1 MQNLCIDNI
10 QVQCDELGRFCI
22 NDLHRAAGGENK
34 TRPKYW
40 LENKQTSDLI
50 EEIINEKGEIPP
62 IVAKQGLGTFVIED
76 LVYAYA
82 AWISPAFNRK
92 VFRVFKETV
101 KPKTTGEM
109 LMQMAASYLEHEQR
123 IMALEA
129 SQQET
134 KQAIAELVGGD
145 DYSTVKG
152 YARTH
157 GLSGDRSF
165 LNKVGR
171 RAAAMCKTRG
181 VHVGK
186 VADENWGEVNSYPRD
201 ILSAAFDESA

>member
-1 MQNLCIDNI
+1 MLLDNVVI
-10 QVQCDELGRFCI
+10 RLDDEGRFCL
-22 NDLHRAAGGENK
+22 NDLHKAAGGEK
-34 TRPKYW
+34 RHQPSDW
-40 LENKQTSDLI
+40 LRLLQTKSLI
-50 EEIINEKGEIPP
+50 EEIEHTIPGIP
-62 IVAKQGLGTFVIED
+62 GIESKQGLGTFVVKE

-82 AWISPAFNRK
+82 MWVSPSFHLK
-92 VFRVFKETV
+92 VIRTFDSTV
-101 KPKTTGEM
+101 NPKTPGDA
-109 LMQMAASYLEHEQR
+109 LVQMALSYRAHERR

-129 SQQET
+129 AQQET

-171 RAAAMCKTRG
+171 RAATMCKTRG
-181 VHVGK
+181 VRVGK

-201 ILSAAFDESA
+201 ILSAAFDEST